1 MFKLNVLAMSESTIF
16 ASAGGEK
23 FFFLHVAREST
34 VIVTFVDF
42 DIQL

>member
-1 MFKLNVLAMSESTIF
+1 MFKLNVLAMSKSTIF
-16 ASAGGEK
+16 ASAASEK
-23 FFFLHVAREST
+23 FFLYVAWEST

>member
-1 MFKLNVLAMSESTIF
+1 MFKLNVLAISESTIF
-16 ASAGGEK
+16 ASDDGEK
-23 FFFLHVAREST
+23 FFLHVAREST